1 MLLNKM
7 HKFGE
12 YRENNPEKTQNNNVF
27 QLQAQ
32 ILSQNDIVD
41 SENTVKD
48 HEAEETER
56 QID

>member
-1 MLLNKM
+1 M